1 MPPGPAIGSPRTP
14 RPAIATITI
23 LFYSIPNLDRGQA
36 ELCDLGSGL
45 LLLPQLALD
54 VLQPLAAHVTAVL
67 PLRWIMIE
75 EKKFFFL
82 QTNKR
87 LDSIVQ
93 IQTDIYKIAI
103 KTNRH
108 PYLVPQSIDF
118 LTVLDI

>member
-14 RPAIATITI
+14 RPAIATVTI
-23 LFYSIPNLDRGQA
+23 LFYSIPNLDRSQA

-54 VLQPLAAHVTAVL
+54 VFQPLAAHVTAVL

-75 EKKFFFL
+75 EKRFFF

-108 PYLVPQSIDF
+108 PYLVPQSINF

>member
-14 RPAIATITI
+14 RPAIATLTI
-23 LFYSIPNLDRGQA
+23 LSHSIPNLDRGQA

-75 EKKFFFL
+75 EFFFL
-82 QTNKR
+82 KR
-87 LDSIVQ
+87 IKGKARLFSSN
-93 IQTDIYKIAI
+93 TD
-103 KTNRH
+103 
-108 PYLVPQSIDF
+108 
-118 LTVLDI
+118 